1 MTAPTQAAL
10 EQRTL
15 MLSIATTL
23 GVSALGVTFGLLAG
37 SRSILFDGVFSTL
50 DAAMSGLALLVARL
64 AVREASQRFQHGYW
78 HLEPMVAG
86 LNGGILLL
94 LCFYAFLNAV
104 QGLVDGGQELAFGLA
119 IVYAVVV
126 ATACFT
132 MFIYE
137 KRINRRVDSE
147 FLRIDM
153 QGWLMAGLITA
164 ALVVAFAIALVLER
178 TAYAHLT
185 PYVDSLLLA
194 LLTLCFMPVPVG
206 ILRRA
211 IREIFLIAPSKLD
224 SEVHAAMTP
233 VMARDGLLDYFSHVA
248 KSGRGHFIEIHILTT
263 PDFGADKGVAV
274 FDEIREQIAGGLSI
288 PPERRWFTVS
298 FTAEAKWT

>member
-1 MTAPTQAAL
+1 MTAPSQAAL

-15 MLSIATTL
+15 MLSIVTTL

-37 SRSILFDGVFSTL
+37 SRSILFDGVFSSL
-50 DAAMSGLALLVARL
+50 DAAMSGLALVVARL

-132 MFIYE
+132 MFAYE

-178 TAYAHLT
+178 TTYAYLT

-211 IREIFLIAPSKLD
+211 IREIFLIAPSQLD
-224 SEVHAAMTP
+224 SEVHAAMEP
-233 VMARDGLLDYFSHVA
+233 VMARDGLLNYFSHVA

-263 PDFGADKGVAV
+263 PDFGTGKGVAI
-274 FDEIREQIAGGLSI
+274 FDEIREQITAGLSI

-298 FTAEAKWT
+298 FTAEEKWT